1 MDIETIK
8 AINDS
13 PYMFCANITGGGTS
27 FLSKYLAVKGGSN
40 TLLNGSIPYGY
51 SAIDDIIGYSPDRY
65 CTDSVAKD
73 LCLKAYEKAHKYLQG
88 EEDKL
93 PVGIGVS
100 CSIAS
105 YGERKGRNHRFY
117 IHIHTKLKTV
127 KLSLILE
134 QGMSREKEEE
144 LCRDLILSSLAKC
157 CNLKRDVTCLNLIN
171 RSKTVIDYKIEDFS
185 TPENLY
191 DFKLIN
197 LAKGFAEKH
206 KDEITVFPG
215 SYNPLHDAHKQM
227 VEMVLK
233 QYPDQFIVHEI
244 CLGNI
249 DKPTIDCEDI
259 SKRFAQFDQ
268 GKLILTDHTCARFI
282 FKYDFFHQNYKKVN
296 FVMGYDTYERLLD
309 DPEIKVLAALMKM
322 RGEKIFVFGKIK
334 EIRKPHCGEEVFEFF
349 EFESDIRSSKIRMEK
364 EL

>member
-1 MDIETIK
+1 MKLLIENWRSFVNEEEDQK
-8 AINDS
+8 E
-13 PYMFCANITGGGTS
+13 GGTS
-27 FLSKYLAVKGGSN
+27 VSQEDIDALFDDHASGRPFDAETEKVLDSGATINEVEDTEEGYDKVLQDFIAIHNNIDNEIANENSALSQL
-40 TLLNGSIPYGY
+40 
-51 SAIDDIIGYSPDRY
+51 
-65 CTDSVAKD
+65 
-73 LCLKAYEKAHKYLQG
+73 EK
-88 EEDKL
+88 
-93 PVGIGVS
+93 
-100 CSIAS
+100 IAS
-105 YGERKGRNHRFY
+105 KEAF
-117 IHIHTKLKTV
+117 TKYVDK
-127 KLSLILE
+127 
-134 QGMSREKEEE
+134 
-144 LCRDLILSSLAKC
+144 AAA
-157 CNLKRDVTCLNLIN
+157 NLKRDVTCLNLIN